1 MANKSNLIPQAHK
14 LTVEEQSKG
23 GKKSA
28 KSKKEKK
35 YIRENLEELMSMDL
49 KDTRLKENMRNLGVA
64 EENMNLQ
71 NAISCAVVQQAL
83 YGNLKAFSI
92 IVDMLQ
98 QNPKFGDDKEHI
110 ERNYLY
116 SRYSYE
122 AKRRY
127 RKNKRKM
134 NFKEVLIMDKNIRE
148 IPVVKVFQSKDG
160 VQYVFWCN
168 YCNSIHGHRSCKFRT
183 QNSTLYKSLFSI

>member
-14 LTVEEQSKG
+14 LTVDEQSKG

-28 KSKKEKK
+28 KSKKQKK
-35 YIRENLEELMSMDL
+35 YIKENLEELMSMDL
-49 KDTRLKENMRNLGVA
+49 KDTRIKEQMRSLGVL
-64 EENMNLQ
+64 EENMNIQ

-110 ERNYLY
+110 ERYYIYYGY
-116 SRYSYE
+116 S
-122 AKRRY
+122 KKTRR
-127 RKNKRKM
+127 KK
-134 NFKEVLIMDKNIRE
+134 
-148 IPVVKVFQSKDG
+148 
-160 VQYVFWCN
+160 
-168 YCNSIHGHRSCKFRT
+168 
-183 QNSTLYKSLFSI
+183 

>member
-1 MANKSNLIPQAHK
+1 
-14 LTVEEQSKG
+14 
-23 GKKSA
+23 
-28 KSKKEKK
+28 
-35 YIRENLEELMSMDL
+35 MSMDL
-49 KDTRLKENMRNLGVA
+49 KDTRLKENMRSLGVA

-122 AKRRY
+122 AKRKKGTRRKIRIIKIRY
-127 RKNKRKM
+127 KLILLACKNLLKIERSS
-134 NFKEVLIMDKNIRE
+134 IW
-148 IPVVKVFQSKDG
+148 S
-160 VQYVFWCN
+160 N
-168 YCNSIHGHRSCKFRT
+168 Y
-183 QNSTLYKSLFSI
+183 

>member
-1 MANKSNLIPQAHK
+1 MANENNLIPQAHK

-49 KDTRLKENMRNLGVA
+49 KDTRLKENMRGLGVT

-110 ERNYLY
+110 ERHYIY
-116 SRYSYE
+116 
-122 AKRRY
+122 
-127 RKNKRKM
+127 
-134 NFKEVLIMDKNIRE
+134 
-148 IPVVKVFQSKDG
+148 Q
-160 VQYVFWCN
+160 
-168 YCNSIHGHRSCKFRT
+168 
-183 QNSTLYKSLFSI
+183 